1 MEEEFEKSELVDINQ
16 IRTKKLK
23 KNDKIIKKDDLSI
36 SVDPIPHLIKPMKKP
51 ITLHSSM
58 SYIISNYP
66 NMNQKMNKIHHIA
79 KNKIGLYLINQNLQQ
94 HNSTPHEKCI
104 MIINDL
110 INSKETH
117 FTSVFKDYLIYDYNE
132 EFLRGYFSKNDCRDV
147 LPKFYEYYKNYLNF
161 FCKGT
166 FASFYA
172 NNMMQEYGEYQ
183 AEIYY
188 NINYVKKEG
197 IKKKEKKGNID
208 EKNIE
213 ETENN
218 KQNNIS
224 SLISF
229 RTFFTKSIENSI
241 RRVKNS
247 KDEILYKKNMQEL
260 SNIKPVNDNK
270 ENTIYLPENTTVS
283 IDDVITK
290 KSSIVNIID
299 LMKKKNKKN
308 FSNKN
313 KSKKI
318 ELIINNKKLN
328 HNDNKNFMKRK
339 FIKSFSKT
347 TSNLNDKKKK
357 KITNIYS
364 KSKKNLSGNKG
375 SNTKYNNDNNKI
387 STSSNFI
394 KYIDI
399 LSSKKN
405 IKSNVG
411 KVKIPKNELILS
423 STKIIKKKRKSI
435 NNINN
440 IPQLNTNTNVYSN
453 PLFPKNISKGSKNK
467 NKNSNISKSN
477 LSLKIKNFYHK
488 IKKVNNTSSLY
499 PLSTSKSKSNR
510 NNSNNNKKSRM
521 KDKSL
526 SKNQKANKYIYMKQ
540 KIGKQKKLK
549 GTSFSPR
556 NNCAHNK
563 SLSYS
568 TLNNCNININNN
580 IILSNNYFNNKHG
593 CLQQQ
598 ISNSSKRLLDK
609 NLAQKKSKLKNN
621 NSRPLTSRNIQID
634 LDKYKTE
641 ENILNSIV
649 LHGASYK
656 ILKNKSN
663 IDNNNI
669 QYTSFRKGNNKRL
682 LINQSNL
689 FKNKKNF
696 KEHNNKKN
704 LTLKDIPFNNKARS
718 NLYSNYS
725 NRIKKLQL
733 DDESN
738 STNKVFKEL
747 NIKINNNNQNKVIFD
762 YKKK

>member
-1 MEEEFEKSELVDINQ
+1 
-16 IRTKKLK
+16 
-23 KNDKIIKKDDLSI
+23 
-36 SVDPIPHLIKPMKKP
+36 
-51 ITLHSSM
+51 
-58 SYIISNYP
+58 
-66 NMNQKMNKIHHIA
+66 
-79 KNKIGLYLINQNLQQ
+79 
-94 HNSTPHEKCI
+94 
-104 MIINDL
+104 
-110 INSKETH
+110 
-117 FTSVFKDYLIYDYNE
+117 
-132 EFLRGYFSKNDCRDV
+132 
-147 LPKFYEYYKNYLNF
+147 
-161 FCKGT
+161 
-166 FASFYA
+166 
-172 NNMMQEYGEYQ
+172 
-183 AEIYY
+183 
-188 NINYVKKEG
+188 
-197 IKKKEKKGNID
+197 
-208 EKNIE
+208 
-213 ETENN
+213 
-218 KQNNIS
+218 
-224 SLISF
+224 
-229 RTFFTKSIENSI
+229 
-241 RRVKNS
+241 VKNS
-247 KDEILYKKNMQEL
+247 KDELLYKKEMQEL
-260 SNIKPVNDNK
+260 SNIKPLNDNK

-299 LMKKKNKKN
+299 LMKKKSKKN
-308 FSNKN
+308 LSNKN
-313 KSKKI
+313 KGKKI
-318 ELIINNKKLN
+318 ELIINNKKFN
-328 HNDNKNFMKRK
+328 HNDNKNFMNRK

-347 TSNLNDKKKK
+347 TSNLNDKSIKKVTS
-357 KITNIYS
+357 ICS

-375 SNTKYNNDNNKI
+375 YNPKFNDNNKI

-435 NNINN
+435 NNI
-440 IPQLNTNTNVYSN
+440 PQLTTNTNVFCN

-510 NNSNNNKKSRM
+510 NNSNNNKKSKL

-526 SKNQKANKYIYMKQ
+526 SKNQKINKYLYMRQ
-540 KIGKQKKLK
+540 KLGKQKKLK
-549 GTSFSPR
+549 GISFSPR
-556 NNCAHNK
+556 TNSNHNK

-580 IILSNNYFNNKHG
+580 IILSNNYYNNKHG

-609 NLAQKKSKLKNN
+609 NLAQKKSKIKNN
-621 NSRPLTSRNIQID
+621 NSRPLTSRNVQID

-663 IDNNNI
+663 LDNNNI

-682 LINQSNL
+682 LINQRNL
-689 FKNKKNF
+689 FKNKKKS
-696 KEHNNKKN
+696 KEHNTKKN

-718 NLYSNYS
+718 NLYSNNS
-725 NRIKKLQL
+725 NRIKKLQM

-738 STNKVFKEL
+738 STKKVYKDL
-747 NIKINNNNQNKVIFD
+747 NIKISNNNQNKVIFD